1 MPRRSGGGGGG
12 RSGGGFR
19 SSGSSFRGTSSSPYR
34 SSGYRP
40 STPQTRST
48 AMARPMPTRSS
59 QYQSSAARPQ
69 GMGLGSMMATGMAF
83 GAGSAIAHQAIGGM
97 FGHHYGGG
105 HG

>member
-1 MPRRSGGGGGG
+1 
-12 RSGGGFR
+12 
-19 SSGSSFRGTSSSPYR
+19 
-34 SSGYRP
+34 
-40 STPQTRST
+40 
-48 AMARPMPTRSS
+48 MPTRSS